1 MPKPRLILSCVAN
14 AHATS
19 GERIAEFSFPEAA
32 DGRGNLP
39 GGLLSLRYREG
50 APPLVS
56 LYRVEGCEVVAP
68 AMAHNPRYVA
78 YALAHGRTVDSMLEH
93 DAKAWPGG
101 KMAGFILWNTARLRE
116 FGKAHPEAFVPSGLG
131 ATLSDAGHP
140 AYDAWLFAWVAAR
153 ADRLAEAEEI
163 RLARVE
169 QHSAPETAAAEM
181 GLEPGEFERSKLAGY
196 DVEPHGFGA
205 GWFSRA
211 PDGEGF
217 GEIHLTERAA
227 WEACDRH
234 RMFGEP
240 EMIAESPPC
249 ERFAKPE
256 GGR

>member
-19 GERIAEFSFPEAA
+19 GERIAEFSFP
-32 DGRGNLP
+32 DGRVNLP

-140 AYDAWLFAWVAAR
+140 AYDAWLFAWVASR
-153 ADRLAEAEEI
+153 ADRLAEAEET

-181 GLEPGEFERSKLAGY
+181 GLEPGEFSRAKLAGY
-196 DVEPHGFGA
+196 DVRQGLPHDVRWWA
-205 GWFSRA
+205 VS
-211 PDGEGF
+211 PDGDGF
-217 GEIHLTERAA
+217 HCTDTERAA

-234 RMFGEP
+234 RMFGD
-240 EMIAESPPC
+240 C
-249 ERFAKPE
+249 ERTAADDFADDLQALE
-256 GGR
+256 DRERG